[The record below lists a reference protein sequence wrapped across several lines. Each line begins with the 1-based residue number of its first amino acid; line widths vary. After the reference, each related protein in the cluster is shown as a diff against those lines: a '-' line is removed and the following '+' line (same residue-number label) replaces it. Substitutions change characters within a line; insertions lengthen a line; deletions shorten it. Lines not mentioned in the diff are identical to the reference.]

1 MRWTL
6 VSLLAV
12 GALGCSPGAASDGG
26 TGGGGGS
33 SGDCRALAQAT
44 AVAVPL
50 AQSSL
55 PGGVLNEILGDDLGD
70 DGRVSATGEWTY
82 FFHRA
87 ALGPDD
93 FFATHVLPDC
103 STSGW
108 NPGGAGNATE
118 IPAYTASVEWVD
130 VATTEATAQHVTFNL
145 RLLQVRATES
155 PTDYPGVAHL
165 AYVYFHQ
172 AVGGDPG
179 DPLLI
184 VILDA
189 DQPRVLGTTR

>member
-1 MRWTL
+1 MRW
-6 VSLLAV
+6 SMV
-12 GALGCSPGAASDGG
+12 GLSMVVAFGCSAGNGGDGG

-33 SGDCRALAQAT
+33 SADCRALAQAT

-50 AQSSL
+50 AASDL

-82 FFHRA
+82 YFHRA
-87 ALGPDD
+87 AMGPSD
-93 FFATHVLPDC
+93 FYATHVLPDC
-103 STSGW
+103 STFAW

-118 IPAYTASVEWVD
+118 IPAYTESARWIE
-130 VATTEATAQHVTFNL
+130 VATTEATAQQISFNL

-155 PTDYPGVAHL
+155 PTDYPGVTHL

-172 AVGGDPG
+172 AVGEDPG
-179 DPLLI
+179 DPLII

-189 DQPRVLGTTR
+189 DQPRVLGTTQ